1 MIKSYVKPISIMMCA
16 LWLVTACTTVNPYT
30 EEKQASKLA
39 IGAGIGAVSGAMIG
53 LLTAK
58 GKDRQRNALIG
69 AGVGA
74 LAGGSI
80 GYYMDTQEAKLRQ
93 RLRNSGVS
101 VTRTG
106 NQIILNMP
114 GNVTF
119 ASNSSDINSS
129 FYEVLNS
136 VAVVLNEFEK
146 TTLDVVGHTDSVGS
160 ESYNQ
165 KLSEKRALS
174 VADYL
179 VSQKVLPAR
188 VLVDGRGEA
197 QPIASNDTP
206 EGRAKNRRVTIEI
219 NPLTK

>member
-93 RLRNSGVS
+93 RLRNSGGS